1 MGDKISELPA
11 SSAIASLDVLLK
23 SNAAGSTEIITFD
36 DFQTNFNFLRT
47 TGSNTM
53 QIGVSDYALPVIR
66 IPSNNK
72 YVGIGGGSSFVPSS
86 IWHVSGYTG
95 QNTIITLQA
104 ASGFT
109 GYFKFSDTGCPWYL
123 SNIPN
128 GKFFTGIESFV
139 L

>member
-11 SSAIASLDVLLK
+11 SSTIGSTDVLLK

-36 DFQTNFNFLRT
+36 NFQTNFYFLRS

-86 IWHVSGYTG
+86 ILHISGYTG
-95 QNTIITLQA
+95 QNAVITLQPP
-104 ASGFT
+104 SGFT
-109 GYFKFSDTGCPWYL
+109 
-123 SNIPN
+123 
-128 GKFFTGIESFV
+128 
-139 L
+139 

>member
-86 IWHVSGYTG
+86 RSPPRPLPRSLAH
-95 QNTIITLQA
+95 
-104 ASGFT
+104 
-109 GYFKFSDTGCPWYL
+109 
-123 SNIPN
+123 
-128 GKFFTGIESFV
+128 
-139 L
+139 